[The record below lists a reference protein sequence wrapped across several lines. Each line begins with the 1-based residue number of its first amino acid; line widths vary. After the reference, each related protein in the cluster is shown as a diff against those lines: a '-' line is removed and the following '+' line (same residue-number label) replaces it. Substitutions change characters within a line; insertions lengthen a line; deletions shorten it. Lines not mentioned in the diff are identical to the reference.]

1 MAESLES
8 CEGVG
13 VLTSQNRDLWY
24 KDHTMLN
31 EDCRNKETLETI
43 QSALFVL
50 SLDGEVV
57 VDEELDDD
65 SASALLALHG
75 GDNISNRWFDKTLNF
90 YVSRSGYCG
99 LTYEHSP
106 AEGPPV
112 QQMTDHIFDHIK
124 NDESILP
131 AQQTVLP
138 LKLEWNFNN
147 NVSTSIVR
155 AKENAKKMCDNV
167 EMSVLHFK
175 HFGKNG
181 IKGMGFSPDSFVQ
194 IAIQTTFQRLEGV
207 PGAHYESGST
217 RQFKDGRTEVIRTC
231 SIESK
236 LFGEAITKAPTSIK
250 TLDLMR
256 NAIVA
261 HNAYAKSAVAGKGV
275 DRHLQGLHRAS
286 KELGID
292 SPDLFMDPAYTR
304 SSRMRIST
312 SQVSCQSFSHL
323 CFPPLQP
330 DGYSCCYNIR
340 KDDLILACSSFKS
353 SEQVAASFRRELETT
368 LLEMAA
374 LTNII
379 RPKL

>member
-1 MAESLES
+1 M
-8 CEGVG
+8 G
-13 VLTSQNRDLWY
+13 
-24 KDHTMLN
+24 
-31 EDCRNKETLETI
+31 
-43 QSALFVL
+43 
-50 SLDGEVV
+50 
-57 VDEELDDD
+57 
-65 SASALLALHG
+65 
-75 GDNISNRWFDKTLNF
+75 
-90 YVSRSGYCG
+90 
-99 LTYEHSP
+99 
-106 AEGPPV
+106 
-112 QQMTDHIFDHIK
+112 TDHIFDHIK

-131 AQQTVLP
+131 SQQTVLP

-250 TLDLMR
+250 TLELMR

-292 SPDLFMDPAYTR
+292 SPDLFM
-304 SSRMRIST
+304 
-312 SQVSCQSFSHL
+312 
-323 CFPPLQP
+323 
-330 DGYSCCYNIR
+330 
-340 KDDLILACSSFKS
+340 
-353 SEQVAASFRRELETT
+353 E
-368 LLEMAA
+368 
-374 LTNII
+374 
-379 RPKL
+379 